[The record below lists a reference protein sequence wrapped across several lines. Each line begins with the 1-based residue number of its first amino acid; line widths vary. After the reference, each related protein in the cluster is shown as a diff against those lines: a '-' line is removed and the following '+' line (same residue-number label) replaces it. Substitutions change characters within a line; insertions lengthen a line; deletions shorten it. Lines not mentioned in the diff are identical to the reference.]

1 MKSTST
7 VHYQG
12 KKGDGF
18 QGDKSQV
25 EKRGTLH
32 P

>member
-12 KKGDGF
+12 KKGEGF
-18 QGDKSQV
+18 QGVLKQGPFTQ
-25 EKRGTLH
+25 K
-32 P
+32 